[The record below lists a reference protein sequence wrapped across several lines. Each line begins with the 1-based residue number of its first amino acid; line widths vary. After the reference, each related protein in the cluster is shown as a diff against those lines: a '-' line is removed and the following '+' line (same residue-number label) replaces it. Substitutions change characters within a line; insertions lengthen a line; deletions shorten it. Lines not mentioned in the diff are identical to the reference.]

1 MNKIF
6 LVALLTLL
14 GYSLRAQPRI
24 ESHITGWFL
33 VNSYHGSV
41 ASNLVNVPIHID
53 WNDVNTKMQKW
64 SVTFRVTN
72 PIVNSEGKIFPAD
85 RLRFRLNTVNGN
97 MPNDSGLYPT
107 IAHLN
112 PFTQEIPFQ
121 FTNSFLVN
129 QSPYSLEVKKRYFVM
144 NLQYDVTSAPGAYLE
159 PLVSWQNY
167 RVNIVMELWNAE
179 NQRVSMKTLGFDMG
193 VRPGDSPPL
202 PVQNSLIIDGVAKN
216 VLLEFKTPA
225 DYANGVSKTLSRA
238 LSVTAT
244 SGYSI
249 TVHSVHQNLTSSSNR
264 LLPVNL
270 IRLTSKDHTSQATTG
285 TIQLSAA
292 SQPVASSNIPA
303 LTPKFYD
310 LTYSTKAGEESFFNH
325 SYEQYSGTLIFS
337 LIPL

>member
-1 MNKIF
+1 MNKTF
-6 LVALLTLL
+6 LVAILTLL
-14 GYSLRAQPRI
+14 GFNLAAQPRI
-24 ESHITGWFL
+24 ESHITGWFQ

-41 ASNLVNVPIHID
+41 ASNLVSVPIHVD

-64 SVTFRVTN
+64 SVTFRVTS
-72 PIVNSEGKIFPAD
+72 PIVNSEGKVFPAD

-97 MPNDSGLYPT
+97 MPNDNGLYPT
-107 IAHLN
+107 IANLN

-121 FTNSFLVN
+121 FTNSLLVN
-129 QSPYSLEVKKRYFVM
+129 QSPYSLEIKRRYFVM
-144 NLQYDVTSAPGAYLE
+144 DLRYDVLSAPGAYLE

-167 RVNIVMELWNAE
+167 RVNLVMELWNAE
-179 NQRVSMKTLGFDMG
+179 NQRVSMKTFGFDMG
-193 VRPGDSPPL
+193 VRPGDTPPA

-238 LSVTAT
+238 FSVTAT
-244 SGYSI
+244 SGYTI
-249 TVHSVHQNLTSSSNR
+249 TVQSVHQNLTSSSNR

-270 IRLTSKDHTSQATTG
+270 IHLTSKDHISQATTG
-285 TIQLSAA
+285 NIQLSVA
-292 SQPVASSNIPA
+292 SQPVASSNVPA

-310 LTYSTKAGEESFFNH
+310 LKYSTKAGGDSFFNQ

>member
-1 MNKIF
+1 MNKILF
-6 LVALLTLL
+6 AVIMILL
-14 GYSLRAQPRI
+14 GFGLNAQPRI
-24 ESHITGWFL
+24 ESHITGWFQ

-41 ASNLVNVPIHID
+41 TSNLVHVPIHID

-64 SVTFRVTN
+64 SVTFRVTG

-85 RLRFRLNTVNGN
+85 RLSFKLNTVNGN
-97 MPNDSGLYPT
+97 TANDKGQFPS
-107 IAHLN
+107 IANIN
-112 PFTQEIPFQ
+112 PFTQPVPFQ

-129 QSPYSLEVKKRYFVM
+129 QSPYSLEIKRRYFVM
-144 NLQYDVTSAPGAYLE
+144 DLRYDVVSAPGGYLE

-167 RVNIVMELWNAE
+167 RVNLVMELWNAE
-179 NQRVSMKTLGFDMG
+179 NQRVSMKTLGFDMS
-193 VRPGDSPPL
+193 VRPGDSPPA

-249 TVHSVHQNLTSSSNR
+249 TVQSVHQNLTSSSNK

-270 IRLTSKDHTSQATTG
+270 IRLVSKDHTTQATTG
-285 TIQLSAA
+285 NIQLSAA
-292 SQPVASSNIPA
+292 SQPVASSNNAA

-310 LTYSTKAGEESFFNH
+310 LTYSTKAGEDSFFNQ
-325 SYEQYSGTLIFS
+325 SYEPYSGTLIFS